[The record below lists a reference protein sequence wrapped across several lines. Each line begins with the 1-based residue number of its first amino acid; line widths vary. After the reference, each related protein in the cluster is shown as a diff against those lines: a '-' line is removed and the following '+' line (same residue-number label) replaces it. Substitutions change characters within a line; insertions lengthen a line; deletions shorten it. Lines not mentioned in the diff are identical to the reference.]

1 MTPLETAILY
11 LHREWRVV
19 PIPSGEKGPKLPG
32 WQNLALRADELF
44 RYFGTSQNVGVILG
58 AKSGEL
64 VDVDPDCAEALAL
77 ADLYLPATRAMFG
90 RPSKPRS
97 HRILLAPNA
106 VYESFV
112 DPLTGETLLELR
124 AGGGHQTLFPPSI
137 TDGERREWYGDVI
150 APRLIDAE
158 FLRAAVSWLAVGC
171 LFSRYVSGYAA
182 ERPDEDFV
190 HLLDEIDL
198 LDGHEGKLGQA
209 GRRWLG
215 MPDLGAPKPK
225 STQWRE
231 RDRKSGRSDRTE
243 LDLAELAAAIPNDED
258 WIGWNRLGLAF
269 YAASDGD
276 DGGFTAFDRWSRK
289 SPKYDPRTVAERWR
303 NYHRSPPTRIG
314 VGSLVHFACQQGWT
328 SRMRPRARR

>member
-11 LHREWRVV
+11 LRRGWRVV

-32 WQNLALRADELF
+32 WQNLALRTDGLS
-44 RYFGTSQNVGVILG
+44 RYFGPSKNIGVILG

-64 VDVDPDCAEALAL
+64 VDVDLDCAGALAL

-90 RPSKPRS
+90 RTSKPRS
-97 HRILLAPNA
+97 HWVFLAPNA

-112 DPLTGETLLELR
+112 DPLTGDTLLELR

-137 TDGERREWYGDVI
+137 TDGERREWYGEVI
-150 APRLIDAE
+150 APRLINTE
-158 FLRAAVSWLAVGC
+158 LLRAAVAWLAVGC
-171 LFSRYVSGYAA
+171 LLSRYVSAYAA
-182 ERPDEDFV
+182 ERPDTDFV
-190 HLLDEIDL
+190 QLLDKIDV
-198 LDGHEGKLGQA
+198 LDGYEGKLGQA
-209 GRRWLG
+209 ARRWLG

-231 RDRKSGRSDRTE
+231 RERKSGRSDRTE
-243 LDLAELAAAIPNDED
+243 LDLAELAAAIPNDQD

-276 DGGFTAFDRWSRK
+276 DDGFAAFDRWSRK

-303 NYHRSPPTRIG
+303 NYRRSPPTQIG
-314 VGSLVHFACQQGWT
+314 AGTLVHLARQHGWT
-328 SRMRPRARR
+328 PRARSGARR